1 MRRAPLG
8 FSRAPERLTTLHLV
22 CVVTMAGSP
31 LAGSRSAVHNMIA
44 ASGGKI
50 IRSAASSAEE
60 EHWEVTVA
68 GQTRGDAATGWV
80 LLGAPLDCSGT
91 GRGEARAPRALR
103 DQGLAQRTGAR
114 DAGDVDA
121 TVDDPNRD
129 ARTGVIGFEQ
139 IRRSSSE
146 IHSTVAAVLAE
157 GEKPLVA
164 GGDCTVLVG
173 ALAAAKER
181 LGRVGLVF
189 VDGHLDYFG
198 GETSPSGEAADMDLA
213 FVTGHGPEGLV
224 DLAGPPP
231 IAQPGDIVVMGHR
244 ADPEEG
250 DPRETDLVDERIQLV
265 EAPAIKRGDP
275 ERLGRYVAERLEAQA
290 GHFWVHFDVDVFD
303 QEEMP
308 AVTYP
313 LPDGLGWEH
322 AEALLRPLVG
332 SRRLVGLSVAD
343 FVPDKD
349 ADGRYARRL
358 VDLVASLFT
367 PRPAKI

>member
-1 MRRAPLG
+1 
-8 FSRAPERLTTLHLV
+8 
-22 CVVTMAGSP
+22 
-31 LAGSRSAVHNMIA
+31 
-44 ASGGKI
+44 
-50 IRSAASSAEE
+50 
-60 EHWEVTVA
+60 VA
-68 GQTRGDAATGWV
+68 GQTEGDAATGWV
-80 LLGAPLDCSGT
+80 LVGVPLDCSGT

-103 DQGLAQRTGAR
+103 DAGLAQRTGAR

-121 TVDDPNRD
+121 TIDDPNRD

-139 IRRSSSE
+139 VRRASSQ
-146 IHSTVAAVLAE
+146 IHSVVAAILDE
-157 GEKPLVA
+157 GGKPLVV

-181 LGRVGLVF
+181 LGRVGLAF

-231 IAQPGDIVVMGHR
+231 MAEPGDVVVMGHR
-244 ADPEEG
+244 ADTEEG
-250 DPRETDLVDERIQLV
+250 GPRETDLVDERIQLV

-275 ERLGRYVAERLEAQA
+275 QRLGRFVAERLEAQA
-290 GHFWVHFDVDVFD
+290 GRFWLHFDVDVFD
-303 QEEMP
+303 QAAMP

-322 AEALLRPLVG
+322 VDALLRPLVG
-332 SRRLVGLSVAD
+332 SRRVVGLSVAD

-349 ADGRYARRL
+349 PDGRYARHL
-358 VDLVASLFT
+358 VDLVAGLFA
-367 PRPAKI
+367 PWPAKI

>member
-1 MRRAPLG
+1 MVGAEACL
-8 FSRAPERLTTLHLV
+8 ER
-22 CVVTMAGSP
+22 
-31 LAGSRSAVHNMIA
+31 
-44 ASGGKI
+44 GKI
-50 IRSAASSAEE
+50 VRSAATSAEKE
-60 EHWEVTVA
+60 RWEVTVA
-68 GQTRGDAATGWV
+68 GQTKDDAAATGWV
-80 LLGAPLDCSGT
+80 LVGAPLDCSGT
-91 GRGEARAPRALR
+91 GRGEARAPKALR
-103 DQGLAQRTGAR
+103 DAGLALRTGVR

-121 TVDDPNRD
+121 TVDDPSRD

-139 IRRSSSE
+139 IRRASSE
-146 IHSTVAAVLAE
+146 IDSAVAAVLDE
-157 GEKPLVA
+157 GGKPLVV

-181 LGRVGLVF
+181 LGRVGLAF
-189 VDGHLDYFG
+189 VDGHLDFFG

-213 FVTGHGPEGLV
+213 FVTGYGPEGLV

-231 IAQPGDIVVMGHR
+231 IAEPGDVVVMGHR

-250 DPRETDLVDERIQLV
+250 DPRETELVDERIQLV

-290 GHFWVHFDVDVFD
+290 GRFWLHFDVDVFD
-303 QEEMP
+303 QEELP

-322 AEALLRPLVG
+322 AEALLRPLVW
-332 SRRLVGLSVAD
+332 SRRLVGISVAD

-349 ADGRYARRL
+349 PDGRYARRL
-358 VDLVASLFT
+358 VEFVVGLFT
-367 PRPAKI
+367 PRPAKT

>member
-1 MRRAPLG
+1 M
-8 FSRAPERLTTLHLV
+8 
-22 CVVTMAGSP
+22 M
-31 LAGSRSAVHNMIA
+31 A
-44 ASGGKI
+44 ASRGNI
-50 IRSAASSAEE
+50 FRSAAKSADK

-68 GQTRGDAATGWV
+68 GQTKDGAATRWV
-80 LLGAPLDCSGT
+80 LVGAPLDCSGT

-103 DQGLAQRTGAR
+103 DAGLAQRTGAR

-139 IRRSSSE
+139 IRRSSKE
-146 IHSTVAAVLAE
+146 IHSTVVAVLAE
-157 GEKPLVA
+157 GEKPLVV

-173 ALAAAKER
+173 ALAAAKVR
-181 LGRVGLVF
+181 LGRVGLAF

-213 FVTGHGPEGLV
+213 FVTGCGPEGLV
-224 DLAGPPP
+224 DRAGPPP
-231 IAQPGDIVVMGHR
+231 IAEPGDVVVMGHR
-244 ADPEEG
+244 ADPEERV
-250 DPRETDLVDERIQLV
+250 PRETDLVDERVQLV

-275 ERLGRYVAERLEAQA
+275 ETLGRYVAERLEVQA
-290 GHFWVHFDVDVFD
+290 GRFWLHFDVDVFD

-322 AEALLRPLVG
+322 AEALLRPLVR
-332 SRRLVGLSVAD
+332 SRGLVGLSVAD

-349 ADGRYARRL
+349 PDGRYARRL
-358 VDLVASLFT
+358 VDLVAACS
-367 PRPAKI
+367 RHGRQ

>member
-1 MRRAPLG
+1 MIVPR
-8 FSRAPERLTTLHLV
+8 ERQDRPFGRDV
-22 CVVTMAGSP
+22 G
-31 LAGSRSAVHNMIA
+31 GESAF
-44 ASGGKI
+44 
-50 IRSAASSAEE
+50 
-60 EHWEVTVA
+60 WEVTVA
-68 GQTRGDAATGWV
+68 GQSKEDAAVTGWV
-80 LLGAPLDCSGT
+80 LVGAPLDCSGT
-91 GRGEARAPRALR
+91 GRGEARAPGALR
-103 DQGLAQRTGAR
+103 DAGLAQRTGAR
-114 DAGDVDA
+114 DASDVDA

-139 IRRSSSE
+139 IRRASKE
-146 IHSTVAAVLAE
+146 IDSAVAAVLDE
-157 GEKPLVA
+157 GGKPLVV

-181 LGRVGLVF
+181 LGRVGVAF

-198 GETSPSGEAADMDLA
+198 GETSPLGEAADMDLA
-213 FVTGHGPEGLV
+213 FVTGNGPEGLV

-231 IAQPGDIVVMGHR
+231 MAEPGDVVVMGHR

-250 DPRETDLVDERIQLV
+250 NPRETDLVDERVQLV
-265 EAPAIKRGDP
+265 EAAAIKRGDP

-290 GHFWVHFDVDVFD
+290 GHFWLHLDVDVFD
-303 QEEMP
+303 QGEMP

-332 SRRLVGLSVAD
+332 SRRVVGLSVAD

-349 ADGRYARRL
+349 PDGRYARRL
-358 VDLVASLFT
+358 VDLVAGLFT
-367 PRPAKI
+367 PRPAKT

>member
-1 MRRAPLG
+1 MTSADK
-8 FSRAPERLTTLHLV
+8 ER
-22 CVVTMAGSP
+22 
-31 LAGSRSAVHNMIA
+31 
-44 ASGGKI
+44 
-50 IRSAASSAEE
+50 
-60 EHWEVTVA
+60 WEITVA
-68 GQTRGDAATGWV
+68 GQTKGDAAAREWV
-80 LLGAPLDCSGT
+80 LIGAPLDCSGT
-91 GRGEARAPRALR
+91 GRGEARAPSALR
-103 DQGLAQRTGAR
+103 DAGLAQRTGVR

-121 TVDDPNRD
+121 MVDDPNRD
-129 ARTGVIGFEQ
+129 ECTGVIGFEQ
-139 IRRSSSE
+139 IRRASSE
-146 IHSTVAAVLAE
+146 IDSAVSVVLDE
-157 GEKPLVA
+157 RGKPLVV

-181 LGRVGLVF
+181 LGRVGLAF
-189 VDGHLDYFG
+189 VDGHLDFFG

-213 FVTGHGPEGLV
+213 FVTGYGPEGLV
-224 DLAGPPP
+224 NLVGPPP
-231 IAQPGDIVVMGHR
+231 ITEPGDVVVMGHR

-250 DPRETDLVDERIQLV
+250 DPPETDLVDERVQLV
-265 EAPAIKRGDP
+265 EALAIKRGDP

-290 GHFWVHFDVDVFD
+290 GHFWLHFDVDVLD

-322 AEALLRPLVG
+322 AEALLRPLVR

-358 VDLVASLFT
+358 VDLVAGLFT

>member
-50 IRSAASSAEE
+50 IRSAARSAEE

-231 IAQPGDIVVMGHR
+231 IAQPGDIVVMGHGPILKKEILAR
-244 ADPEEG
+244 QTWWTRGSSWSRRRRSNAG
-250 DPRETDLVDERIQLV
+250 IPR
-265 EAPAIKRGDP
+265 
-275 ERLGRYVAERLEAQA
+275 
-290 GHFWVHFDVDVFD
+290 
-303 QEEMP
+303 
-308 AVTYP
+308 
-313 LPDGLGWEH
+313 GWG
-322 AEALLRPLVG
+322 AMSPRG
-332 SRRLVGLSVAD
+332 SRRKLDTSGCTSTWMSST
-343 FVPDKD
+343 K
-349 ADGRYARRL
+349 RRC
-358 VDLVASLFT
+358 
-367 PRPAKI
+367 RP

>member
-1 MRRAPLG
+1 M
-8 FSRAPERLTTLHLV
+8 
-22 CVVTMAGSP
+22 
-31 LAGSRSAVHNMIA
+31 
-44 ASGGKI
+44 
-50 IRSAASSAEE
+50 
-60 EHWEVTVA
+60 A
-68 GQTRGDAATGWV
+68 GQTKGEAATGWV
-80 LLGAPLDCSGT
+80 LVGAPLDCSGT
-91 GRGEARAPRALR
+91 NRGEARAPRALR
-103 DQGLAQRTGAR
+103 DAGLVERTGVR

-139 IRRSSSE
+139 IRRASSE
-146 IHSTVAAVLAE
+146 IDSAVAAVLDE
-157 GEKPLVA
+157 GGKPLVL

-181 LGRVGLVF
+181 LGRVGLAF
-189 VDGHLDYFG
+189 VDGHLDFFG

-213 FVTGHGPEGLV
+213 FVTGYGPEGLV

-231 IAQPGDIVVMGHR
+231 IAEPGDVVVMGYR

-250 DPRETDLVDERIQLV
+250 GPRELDLVDERVQLV

-275 ERLGRYVAERLEAQA
+275 ERLGRYVAERLEVQT
-290 GHFWVHFDVDVFD
+290 GSFWLHFDVDVFD

-322 AEALLRPLVG
+322 AEALLRSLVR

-349 ADGRYARRL
+349 PDGRYARRL
-358 VDLVASLFT
+358 VDLVAGLVT
-367 PRPAKI
+367 PRPATT

>member
-1 MRRAPLG
+1 MMSA
-8 FSRAPERLTTLHLV
+8 SRGKTL
-22 CVVTMAGSP
+22 
-31 LAGSRSAVHNMIA
+31 
-44 ASGGKI
+44 
-50 IRSAASSAEE
+50 RSAATLAEKE
-60 EHWEVTVA
+60 RWEVTIAV
-68 GQTRGDAATGWV
+68 QTKGDAATRWV
-80 LLGAPLDCSGT
+80 LVGAPLDCSGT
-91 GRGEARAPRALR
+91 DRGEARAPGALR
-103 DQGLAQRTGAR
+103 DAGLAERTGTR
-114 DAGDVDA
+114 DAGDVYA

-139 IRRSSSE
+139 IRRVTSE
-146 IHSTVAAVLAE
+146 INSAVAAVLDE
-157 GEKPLVA
+157 GGKPLVV

-173 ALAAAKER
+173 ALAAVKER
-181 LGRVGLVF
+181 FGRIGLAF
-189 VDGHLDYFG
+189 VDGHLDFFG

-213 FVTGHGPEGLV
+213 FVTGYGPEGLV

-231 IAQPGDIVVMGHR
+231 IAKPGDVVVMGHR

-250 DPRETDLVDERIQLV
+250 GPRETDLVDERVQLV

-275 ERLGRYVAERLEAQA
+275 ESLGRYVAERLEAQA
-290 GHFWVHFDVDVFD
+290 GRFWVHFDVDVFD

-308 AVTYP
+308 AVSYP

-332 SRRLVGLSVAD
+332 SRSLVGLSVAD

-349 ADGRYARRL
+349 PDGSYARRL
-358 VDLVASLFT
+358 VDLVAGLFA